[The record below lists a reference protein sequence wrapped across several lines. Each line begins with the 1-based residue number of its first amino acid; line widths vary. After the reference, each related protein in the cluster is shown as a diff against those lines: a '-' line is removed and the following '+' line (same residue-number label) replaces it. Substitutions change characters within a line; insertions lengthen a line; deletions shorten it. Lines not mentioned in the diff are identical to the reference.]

1 MRASFAIGVLGIAA
15 AVVAYPPPSAQAGEL
30 RDFCPNR
37 PGLGTPSCIID
48 KGHAAV
54 EVGLV
59 DWTTAHD
66 AASREDTWTFGELT
80 LRYGLTDTL
89 EVDLSWDGYGMTRL
103 KDRASGTTAR
113 DDGAGDMSLA
123 LRQNLL
129 SPDGSG
135 TSLSVMPY
143 VTVPTGSDGFGAGDW
158 GAGLIVPVSFE
169 IGKGVSLAVSPE
181 IDAAVNGDGNGR
193 HLAFGS
199 VVGLGFSVTD
209 KLSATV
215 EVSAMRDR
223 DPAGATTVTL
233 AGFSLAWKAR
243 DDLQFDA
250 GVVAGLN
257 GDSPDA
263 EIYAGVARRF

>member
-1 MRASFAIGVLGIAA
+1 MRTPWRGVGLCASL
-15 AVVAYPPPSAQAGEL
+15 AVVVLAPQVRAAEL

-80 LRYGLTDTL
+80 LRYGLTETL
-89 EVDLSWDGYGMTRL
+89 EVDLSWDGYGITRL
-103 KDRASGTTAR
+103 KDRASGTTAGN
-113 DDGAGDMSLA
+113 DGVGDMSLA

-135 TSLSVMPY
+135 TALSIMPY
-143 VTVPTGSDGFGAGDW
+143 VTAPTGSDGFGAGDW
-158 GAGLIVPVSFE
+158 GAGVIVPVSFE
-169 IGKGVSLAVSPE
+169 VGKGVSLAFSPE
-181 IDAAVNGDGNGR
+181 IDAAVDEDGDGR

-199 VVGLGFSVTD
+199 VVGIGFNLTD

-223 DPAGATTVTL
+223 DPAGATTETL

-243 DDLQFDA
+243 DDLQLDA

-257 GDSPDA
+257 DDSPDA
-263 EIYAGVARRF
+263 ELYAGVARRF